1 MHHYSKFVV
10 SLYKD
15 INLVMNK
22 MSAEN
27 KYISTSSV
35 KQSGRSSY
43 YKMLKK
49 AKSGELIQVR
59 RGVYATEE
67 QLSGNM
73 IDINTIIEG
82 GVLCLWSAWNIYGL
96 TTSMPQAFHVAVSR
110 SKKVIAPVFPP
121 IEIHYCSDKLF
132 NIGVTHVN
140 IDGYNVMIYDIE
152 KCVCDAVKFR
162 NKIGIDV
169 CAEIITEYLS
179 RRERNISKLMD
190 YARKLRVASTLEKYL
205 EVKL

>member
-1 MHHYSKFVV
+1 M
-10 SLYKD
+10 
-15 INLVMNK
+15 
-22 MSAEN
+22 EN
-27 KYISTSSV
+27 NCTFLSSSTI
-35 KQSGRSSY
+35 KKGGRTDY
-43 YKMLKK
+43 YRMLKK
-49 AKSGELIQVR
+49 AKNGELVQVR

-73 IDINTIIEG
+73 IDINTIIKG

-96 TTSMPQAFHVAVSR
+96 TTSIPQAFHIAVSR
-110 SKKVIAPVFPP
+110 KKRVITPKYPP
-121 IEIHYCSDKLF
+121 IEIHYCSEELF
-132 NIGVTHVN
+132 NIGITNMN
-140 IDGYNVMIYDIE
+140 IDGYDIMIYDIE